1 MCNQF
6 EIETC
11 HKKLSD
17 RTEREVLAV
26 AIASRKKTAAYMSF
40 AENLAA
46 KECRC
51 DDPADISRSRTDL
64 EISPMKMSGAG
75 IGPVRPGAAPGATAA
90 ASCSATHL

>member
-11 HKKLSD
+11 HKKISD
-17 RTEREVLAV
+17 LTEREVLAV
-26 AIASRKKTAAYMSF
+26 AIASKEDGRLYMSF

-64 EISPMKMSGAG
+64 EISPMKMLGAG
-75 IGPVRPGAAPGATAA
+75 I
-90 ASCSATHL
+90 